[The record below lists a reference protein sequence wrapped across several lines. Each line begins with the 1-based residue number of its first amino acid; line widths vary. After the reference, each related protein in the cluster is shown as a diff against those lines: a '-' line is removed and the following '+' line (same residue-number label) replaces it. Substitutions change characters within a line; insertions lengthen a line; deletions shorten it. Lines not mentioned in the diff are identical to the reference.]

1 MARER
6 VITGEAVEVELPIAR
21 LATRTIAIV
30 IDAAAQLMFGAVPLF
45 VAVTVLAANNVD
57 SALIGAIVIVGIVVI
72 FLIYPVT
79 LETLTRG
86 RSLGK
91 LVMGLRVVRDDG
103 GPVRFRHAFVRGLV
117 GLVIEWPG
125 LAFAP
130 VSWIFGAGALLFNSR
145 GKRIGDLAAGTM
157 VLQERLPDRG
167 RFVAQM
173 PPPLAPWALTLD
185 LTRVDDDLAM
195 TVRQFLSRA
204 HELRAEPRTRLGQQL
219 VNEVMAVT
227 APAPPPGTSGW
238 WYLAAVLAER
248 RRREEIRLA
257 SQRTI
262 VALGPS
268 PYSRPARPPVP
279 ATPAPA
285 LAGTGPA
292 SVTGYEPPA

>member
-1 MARER
+1 VARER

-21 LATRTIAIV
+21 LATRTIAILV
-30 IDAAAQLMFGAVPLF
+30 DAAVELLFGVVPLIL
-45 VAVTVLAANNVD
+45 AITVLVGSNVD
-57 SALIGAIVIVGIVVI
+57 SALIGAIAIVGVVVI
-72 FLIYPVT
+72 FLVYPVT

-125 LAFAP
+125 LPFAP
-130 VSWIFGAGALLFNSR
+130 LSWIFGAGALLFNSK

-248 RRREEIRLA
+248 RRREELRLA

-268 PYSRPARPPVP
+268 PYARPARPPAPV
-279 ATPAPA
+279 TPAPV
-285 LAGTGPA
+285 LSGTGPA
-292 SVTGYEPPA
+292 SATGYEAPA